1 MKDQELA
8 KRILELVGGKE
19 NIHSV
24 EHCATRLRI
33 MIADKDKINDE
44 EMGNL
49 QGVKGSFFN
58 SGQYQ
63 IILGTG
69 LVNKIYAEVM
79 KLMDGTIPAEA
90 PVKKEGNR
98 FQRAVRIFG
107 DIFVPIIPVLV
118 ATGLFMGLRSL
129 LTQAAVLGLIGLT
142 PENVPEE
149 LLLFTQILTDTAF
162 AFLPALICWSTFRVF
177 GGSPV
182 LGIVLGLMLVNPA
195 LPNAYAVGQNLAE
208 PLVFFDFI
216 KVLGYQ
222 GSVLPAFIIGIVGSK
237 IEKFLRTKI
246 PNSLDLIL
254 TPFLTLL
261 ISIVL
266 ALFMI
271 GPIFHEIEIFVLHGV
286 EFLLRLPFG
295 LGGLL
300 YGSFSQLLGIFGI
313 HHIISFLEINMLTQT
328 GWNMLNP
335 ISPGNVAAA
344 GAVLAV
350 AIKTRSQKLKQIAY
364 PSSFSAALGITEP
377 AVFGVT
383 LPLVKPFIMS
393 MIGGGV
399 GGFLASIL
407 QLKATGMSLT
417 GIPGILL
424 YLNNQLPLYIL
435 VNAVAFAV
443 SFSLTYTIGYRNSG
457 DDTDPVANGKKKS
470 NIEVIEIASPI
481 KGNVVSLESVPDEA
495 FSSKAMG
502 GDGVAIMPSEGKVTA
517 PFTGKVMHIME
528 KSKHAVIIEHASGV
542 QLLIHV
548 GIDTVS
554 LKGNGFQS
562 YVQSGDMV
570 QVGQLMLEFDIPAIQ
585 DAGYPVLSPIIIPD
599 GQENIQKVESL
610 VSNESSIDG
619 PILRISVQSN

>member
-1 MKDQELA
+1 MKDHELA
-8 KRILELVGGKE
+8 KRILELVGGKD

-69 LVNKIYAEVM
+69 LVNKIYAEMM
-79 KLMDGTIPAEA
+79 KLMDGTVPTEA

-457 DDTDPVANGKKKS
+457 DDTDPVAKGKKKS

-481 KGNVVSLESVPDEA
+481 KGHAVSLESVPDEA

-502 GDGVAIMPSEGKVTA
+502 DGIAIMPSEGKVTA

-528 KSKHAVIIEHASGV
+528 KSKHAVIVEHASGV

-570 QVGQLMLEFDIPAIQ
+570 QVGQLILEFDIPAIQ
-585 DAGYPVLSPIIIPD
+585 DAGYPVISPIIIPD

-610 VSNESSIDG
+610 VSNESRIDG

>member
-1 MKDQELA
+1 MSQQELA
-8 KRILELVGGKE
+8 AKIIEGVGGKE

-33 MIADKDKINDE
+33 VTVDKEKINDDE
-44 EMGNL
+44 ISNL
-49 QGVKGSFFN
+49 NEVKGSFFN

-63 IILGTG
+63 VILGTG
-69 LVNKIYAEVM
+69 LVNKVHAEVM
-79 KLMDGTIPAEA
+79 KLMDGEVQKSNA
-90 PVKKEGNR
+90 PVKKEGSR
-98 FQRAVRIFG
+98 FQRAVRLFG

-129 LTQAAVLGLIGLT
+129 ITQEAILNLIGLT
-142 PENVPEE
+142 TESVPEQ
-149 LLLFTQILTDTAF
+149 LLTFTQILTDTAF

-182 LGIVLGLMLVNPA
+182 IGIVLGLMLVNPS
-195 LPNAYAVGQNLAE
+195 LPNAYDVGQNVAD
-208 PLVFFDFI
+208 PLLFFGFI

-222 GSVLPAFIIGIVGSK
+222 GSVLPAFIIGIIGSK

-261 ISIVL
+261 SSIIL

-271 GPIFHEIEIFVLHGV
+271 GPIFHEIKILVLHGV
-286 EFLLRLPFG
+286 EFLLLLPFG

-335 ISPGNVAAA
+335 ISPGNVAQA

-350 AIKTRSQKLKQIAY
+350 AMKAKSQKLKQVAY

-407 QLKATGMSLT
+407 HLKATGMALT
-417 GIPGILL
+417 GIPGMLL

-435 VNAVAFAV
+435 VNLVAFSVAFV
-443 SFSLTYTIGYRNSG
+443 LTYTIGFRE
-457 DDTDPVANGKKKS
+457 VEKK
-470 NIEVIEIASPI
+470 
-481 KGNVVSLESVPDEA
+481 
-495 FSSKAMG
+495 
-502 GDGVAIMPSEGKVTA
+502 
-517 PFTGKVMHIME
+517 
-528 KSKHAVIIEHASGV
+528 
-542 QLLIHV
+542 
-548 GIDTVS
+548 
-554 LKGNGFQS
+554 
-562 YVQSGDMV
+562 
-570 QVGQLMLEFDIPAIQ
+570 
-585 DAGYPVLSPIIIPD
+585 
-599 GQENIQKVESL
+599 
-610 VSNESSIDG
+610 
-619 PILRISVQSN
+619 

>member
-1 MKDQELA
+1 MSQQELA
-8 KRILELVGGKE
+8 AKIIEGVGGKE

-33 MIADKDKINDE
+33 VTVDKEKINDDE
-44 EMGNL
+44 ISNL
-49 QGVKGSFFN
+49 NEVKGSFFN

-63 IILGTG
+63 VILGTG
-69 LVNKIYAEVM
+69 LVNKVHAEVM
-79 KLMDGTIPAEA
+79 KLMDGEIQKSNA
-90 PVKKEGNR
+90 PVKKEGSR

-129 LTQAAVLGLIGLT
+129 ITQEAILNLIGLT
-142 PENVPEE
+142 TESVPEQ
-149 LLLFTQILTDTAF
+149 LLTFTQILTDTAF

-182 LGIVLGLMLVNPA
+182 IGIVLGLMLVNPS
-195 LPNAYAVGQNLAE
+195 LPNAYDVGQNAAD
-208 PLVFFDFI
+208 PLLFFGFI

-222 GSVLPAFIIGIVGSK
+222 GSVLPAFIIGIIGSK

-261 ISIVL
+261 SSIIL

-271 GPIFHEIEIFVLHGV
+271 GPIFHEIEILVLHGV
-286 EFLLRLPFG
+286 EFLLLLPFG

-335 ISPGNVAAA
+335 IAPGNVAQA

-350 AIKTRSQKLKQIAY
+350 AMKAKSQKLKQVAY

-383 LPLVKPFIMS
+383 LPLVRPFIMS
-393 MIGGGV
+393 MIGGGI

-407 QLKATGMSLT
+407 HLKATGMALT
-417 GIPGILL
+417 GIPGMLL

-435 VNAVAFAV
+435 VNLVAFSVAFV
-443 SFSLTYTIGYRNSG
+443 LTYTIGFRE
-457 DDTDPVANGKKKS
+457 VEKK
-470 NIEVIEIASPI
+470 
-481 KGNVVSLESVPDEA
+481 
-495 FSSKAMG
+495 
-502 GDGVAIMPSEGKVTA
+502 
-517 PFTGKVMHIME
+517 
-528 KSKHAVIIEHASGV
+528 
-542 QLLIHV
+542 
-548 GIDTVS
+548 
-554 LKGNGFQS
+554 
-562 YVQSGDMV
+562 
-570 QVGQLMLEFDIPAIQ
+570 
-585 DAGYPVLSPIIIPD
+585 
-599 GQENIQKVESL
+599 
-610 VSNESSIDG
+610 
-619 PILRISVQSN
+619 